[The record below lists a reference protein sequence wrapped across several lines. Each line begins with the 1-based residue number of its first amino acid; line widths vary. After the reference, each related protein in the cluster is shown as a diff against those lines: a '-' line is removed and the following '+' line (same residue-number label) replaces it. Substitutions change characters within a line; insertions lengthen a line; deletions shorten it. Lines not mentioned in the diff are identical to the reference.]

1 MSKSEDLVNKSDLKE
16 NFAILPNDVIQNF
29 DLSLDARGLLIYIL
43 SLPKDW
49 VININHLSKTNKIG
63 RDKCYKLIKQLIEHK
78 YIIRTEV
85 RSSGR
90 IKEYTYKAFPKPQ
103 KDSVSPLTEKPYT
116 EKSYTEKPYTEN
128 QHIYKEH
135 TIQRTNNKKE
145 TYTDAFEEF
154 WKVCKRKQGKD
165 RTYKKYQEIIKTVD
179 SAILIKKMKQYNE
192 EKEECKTEIQYY
204 KNPYTWLHQKGWED
218 EYLITEETQ
227 PSDKD
232 IMQSW
237 LHKYKKLGY
246 QLEEQQIQQ
255 LKKHGLL

>member
-1 MSKSEDLVNKSDLKE
+1 MTHFINKSKLTEK
-16 NFAILPNDVIQNF
+16 FSTVPNALIQNF
-29 DLSLDARGLLIYIL
+29 IVSLEARGLLVYLL
-43 SLPKDW
+43 SLPTDWKLNIKD
-49 VININHLSKTNKIG
+49 LSKKNNLGENKI
-63 RDKCYKLIKQLIEHK
+63 RKLVNELIECK
-78 YIIRTEV
+78 YIIRVQDRVKNGTFKSFDYFIYDTPQTQQIRPV
-85 RSSGR
+85 DDLPQVDIPQVDIPLVDIRD
-90 IKEYTYKAFPKPQ
+90 TYKENNIQ
-103 KDSVSPLTEKPYT
+103 KKQYT
-116 EKSYTEKPYTEN
+116 
-128 QHIYKEH
+128 
-135 TIQRTNNKKE
+135 KE
-145 TYTDAFEEF
+145 TYTDVFEEF

-227 PSDKD
+227 PSDKA

-246 QLEEQQIQQ
+246 QLEQQQIEK

>member
-1 MSKSEDLVNKSDLKE
+1 MTHFINKSKLTEK
-16 NFAILPNDVIQNF
+16 FSTVPNALIQNF
-29 DLSLDARGLLIYIL
+29 IVSLEARGLLVYLL
-43 SLPKDW
+43 SLPTDWKLNIKD
-49 VININHLSKTNKIG
+49 LSKKNNLGENKI
-63 RDKCYKLIKQLIEHK
+63 RKLVNELIECK
-78 YIIRTEV
+78 YIIRVQDRVKNGTFKSFDYFIYDTPQTQQIRPV
-85 RSSGR
+85 DDLPQVDIPQVDIPLVDIRD
-90 IKEYTYKAFPKPQ
+90 TYKENNIQ
-103 KDSVSPLTEKPYT
+103 KKQYT
-116 EKSYTEKPYTEN
+116 
-128 QHIYKEH
+128 
-135 TIQRTNNKKE
+135 KE
-145 TYTDAFEEF
+145 TYTDVFEEF

-227 PSDKD
+227 PSDKA